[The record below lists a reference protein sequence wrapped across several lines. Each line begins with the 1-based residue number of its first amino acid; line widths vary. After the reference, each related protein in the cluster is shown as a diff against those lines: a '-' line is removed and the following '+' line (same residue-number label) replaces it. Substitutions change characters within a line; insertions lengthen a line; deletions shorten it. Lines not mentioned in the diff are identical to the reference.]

1 MNQPVRPDT
10 DSRDTFE
17 SAIAQLLERIRKTK
31 WARSQLEVI
40 VTDGLKAA
48 NKIDTDYE
56 DDESFSLFKLHL
68 LYKVA
73 FEVWSYQHQAIL
85 ESLKANK
92 SAQISNNSQL
102 VLHHQTVVINMFNE
116 LNKLADVKDPNL
128 LRNSWLSVWKQTFYE
143 FEDFL
148 LQIPMTSLI
157 RAGRPKTRGLGMI
170 LSSISPTAK
179 YAILSTF
186 LLLLAIVIAT
196 KLLIR

>member
-31 WARSQLEVI
+31 WARSQLDVI
-40 VTDGLKAA
+40 VADGLKVA
-48 NKIDTDYE
+48 NKIDTDYD
-56 DDESFSLFKLHL
+56 DDESFSLFKLYL

-85 ESLKANK
+85 ESLKVKKN
-92 SAQISNNSQL
+92 AQLTNNSQR
-102 VLHHQTVVINMFNE
+102 VLNHLNVVMNMFDE
-116 LNKLADVKDPNL
+116 LNKLADVKDKNL
-128 LRNSWLSVWKQTFYE
+128 LRNSWLSVWKQTFSE

-148 LQIPMTSLI
+148 QLPMTSPI
-157 RAGRPKTRGLGMI
+157 MARKPKIWGLGRI
-170 LSSISPTAK
+170 LSNMSPTTK
-179 YAILSTF
+179 YVILTTF